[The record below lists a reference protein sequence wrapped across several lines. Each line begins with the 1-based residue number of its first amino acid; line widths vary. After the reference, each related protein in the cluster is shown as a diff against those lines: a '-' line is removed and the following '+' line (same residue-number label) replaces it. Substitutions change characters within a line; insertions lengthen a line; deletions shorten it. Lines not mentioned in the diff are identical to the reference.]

1 MANHFSES
9 LNQNKFNCVG
19 DLLPRG
25 RKVGEKSIMAL
36 KSVSIKGLVV
46 VPQVNFSRLAI
57 VQPNYY
63 DQCAQY
69 NSAVATTI
77 AC

>member
-1 MANHFSES
+1 
-9 LNQNKFNCVG
+9 
-19 DLLPRG
+19 
-25 RKVGEKSIMAL
+25 MAL
-36 KSVSIKGLVV
+36 KSVSIKGLVA

-69 NSAVATTI
+69 NSAVRSYYNSLLGFSQALFYFY
-77 AC
+77 